1 VNGKQARKIRKMVD
15 CDLGKDTDCKQ
26 SGFQETGT
34 KLIGIISHDGNH
46 GSREES
52 ILEARTTEER
62 YLYRE
67 LKKVYS
73 RRKINPEIRKNL
85 VKDLA
90 ELTAK
95 TKTAIAEGGSNE

>member
-1 VNGKQARKIRKMVD
+1 MNGKQARKIRKMVD
-15 CDLGKDTDCKQ
+15 CDLGKDTECKQ
-26 SGFQETGT
+26 SGFQEVGT

-46 GSREES
+46 SSREES

-73 RRKINPEIRKNL
+73 GRKQNPEIREQL
-85 VKDLA
+85 ISDLA

-95 TKTAIAEGGSNE
+95 TNGGSNE

>member
-1 VNGKQARKIRKMVD
+1 MVD

-73 RRKINPEIRKNL
+73 GRKPNPEIRKTL
-85 VKDLA
+85 IKDLA

-95 TKTAIAEGGSNE
+95 TKGGSDERNN